1 MRAATLRVSLDRMD
15 GRQTDA
21 QDAAIARLT
30 AKERECLRLWLEHK
44 TAKEIALDLGISHH
58 AVEKRLK
65 MARTKL
71 DVATS
76 LEAARLLAEAEGY
89 DRTVAGPAELP
100 DGMGGRDD
108 AARVALPSGTREWR
122 RSSLSVPGAIIM
134 SLLIA
139 ALAFAATQQISG
151 NVGARTPANGEE
163 ITGQAEVGAIDADN
177 GTQEHDAEIRGTG
190 EMGAPPATPD
200 YATVYARAGGNPNE
214 TVNRTFLVL
223 DGDNSGVIDAS
234 EVRTARFV
242 MVQRKT
248 SGQGDPDM
256 EELAEADRDTDG
268 RITLAEYRA
277 WLTPMIDDGA
287 RVAS

>member
-1 MRAATLRVSLDRMD
+1 MEASVTQGAAS
-15 GRQTDA
+15 
-21 QDAAIARLT
+21 AIARLT
-30 AKERECLRLWLEHK
+30 ERERECLRLWLEHK

-177 GTQEHDAEIRGTG
+177 GVVSELPEVRYGQIYNFEPSPVAWPET
-190 EMGAPPATPD
+190 PVTPD
-200 YATVYARAGGNPNE
+200 HVMTA
-214 TVNRTFLVL
+214 
-223 DGDNSGVIDAS
+223 SGLFNKSGITS
-234 EVRTARFV
+234 S
-242 MVQRKT
+242 VQYDHI
-248 SGQGDPDM
+248 S
-256 EELAEADRDTDG
+256 
-268 RITLAEYRA
+268 I
-277 WLTPMIDDGA
+277 
-287 RVAS
+287 V